1 MHRRI
6 DELTPHPKNFE
17 IYGQESVTD
26 DLLAS
31 VKSKGVMVP
40 LTITSENVI
49 ISGHRRYEAAKMAG
63 LEIVPV
69 GIATFES
76 ELDELEAII
85 EFNRQREKTF
95 VQKMK
100 EAETLDLIE
109 TERAKNRM
117 LAAQNNKAAVEIFP
131 QLPTGENTGKTR
143 DKVAQQTGIGSGK
156 TYEVAK
162 KIWNKAK
169 EGDEAAKIAVSK
181 IEKGELTI
189 HGAKKELDKG
199 QKSIEIARKREEYQE
214 RISTRAPDNLF
225 VDIFNTAQKFRII
238 YADPPWSY
246 NDKCDK
252 GGVQS
257 GGVELRHYNTM
268 SIKEICDIPIKNISE
283 DNSVLFL
290 WVTSPL
296 LEDSFSII
304 NAWGFKYKTSFVW
317 DKVGHNMGHYNSVR
331 HEMLLIATRGS
342 CTPDNKTLY
351 DSVQSIEK
359 TDKHSQKPVEF
370 LNIIDDLYIYGD
382 RIELF
387 ARERQKDGWFLWGNE
402 I

>member
-1 MHRRI
+1 MKLKRHRFNIFPEMQPDDYNRLKSDMVKNGYDPTMPIVLYQGDII
-6 DELTPHPKNFE
+6 DGWNRFNACCELGIEP
-17 IYGQESVTD
+17 VTTD
-26 DLLAS
+26 Y
-31 VKSKGVMVP
+31 KGSDSDAIEYIMR
-40 LTITSENVI
+40 TNK
-49 ISGHRRYEAAKMAG
+49 RRNLNSSQWACIATEAEEM
-63 LEIVPV
+63 LR
-69 GIATFES
+69 GIA
-76 ELDELEAII
+76 EAV
-85 EFNRQREKTF
+85 EVERRKKQ
-95 VQKMK
+95 
-100 EAETLDLIE
+100 AETQSETKKELAKVQQIE
-109 TERAKNRM
+109 PQPKDNSK
-117 LAAQNNKAAVEIFP
+117 LAAQKAAELF
-131 QLPTGENTGKTR
+131 NTNRTYISEAQKLKDTAPEVFEQVKNGLKTI
-143 DKVAQQTGIGSGK
+143 T
-156 TYEVAK
+156 EV
-162 KIWNKAK
+162 
-169 EGDEAAKIAVSK
+169 
-181 IEKGELTI
+181 
-189 HGAKKELDKG
+189 KKE

-268 SIKEICDIPIKNISE
+268 SIKEMCDIPIKNISE

-331 HEMLLIATRGS
+331 HEMLLIATKGS

-359 TDKHSQKPVEF
+359 TDKHSQKPIEF

>member
-49 ISGHRRYEAAKMAG
+49 ISGHRRYEAAKKAG

-69 GIATFES
+69 GIATFEN
-76 ELDELEAII
+76 ELDEIEAII

-100 EAETLDLIE
+100 EAEALEGIE
-109 TERAKNRM
+109 KERAKNR
-117 LAAQNNKAAVEIFP
+117 QETGNNQHRLKEIFP
-131 QLPTGENTGKTR
+131 EPSQGQTR

-169 EGDEAAKIAVSK
+169 EGDETAQDVVSR

-189 HGAKKELDKG
+189 HGAKKELEKE

-268 SIKEICDIPIKNISE
+268 SIKEMCDIPIKNISE

-296 LEDSFSII
+296 LEDSFSVI

-387 ARERQKDGWFLWGNE
+387 ARERQKDDWFLWGNE

>member
-69 GIATFES
+69 GIATFDS

-100 EAETLDLIE
+100 EAEALEGIE
-109 TERAKNRM
+109 RQRAKDR
-117 LAAQNNKAAVEIFP
+117 QGERTDIVEIFP
-131 QLPTGENTGKTR
+131 QSESGKAR

-169 EGDEAAKIAVSK
+169 EGDEAAQDVVSK

-189 HGAKKELDKG
+189 HGAKKELDKE

-268 SIKEICDIPIKNISE
+268 SIKEMCDIPIKNISE

-304 NAWGFKYKTSFVW
+304 NAWGFKYKASFVW

>member
-1 MHRRI
+1 MNRSI
-6 DELTPHPKNFE
+6 SELRPHPKNAE
-17 IYGQESVTD
+17 IYGQESASEELV
-26 DLLAS
+26 AS

-40 LTITSENVI
+40 LTIKSDGTI
-49 ISGHRRYEAAKMAG
+49 ISGHRRFDAARLAG
-63 LEIVPV
+63 LEFVPI
-69 GIATFES
+69 GIATFEN

-100 EAETLDLIE
+100 EAEALEGIVKKRLEEKMKAGFNQYSPVE
-109 TERAKNRM
+109 T
-117 LAAQNNKAAVEIFP
+117 FP
-131 QLPTGENTGKTR
+131 HAEPEKTR

-169 EGDEAAKIAVSK
+169 EGDESAKIAVSK

-214 RISTRAPDNLF
+214 RISTQAPDNLF
-225 VDIFNTAQKFRII
+225 VDILNTAQKFRII

-246 NDKCDK
+246 NDKCDR

-268 SIKEICDIPIKNISE
+268 SIKEMCDIPIKNISE

-370 LNIIDDLYIYGD
+370 LNIIDDLYLYGD

>member
-1 MHRRI
+1 LHRRI

-69 GIATFES
+69 GVATFES

-100 EAETLDLIE
+100 EAEALELIE
-109 TERAKNRM
+109 AERAKNRM

-169 EGDEAAKIAVSK
+169 EGDETAQDVVSR

-189 HGAKKELDKG
+189 HGAKKELEKE
-199 QKSIEIARKREEYQE
+199 QKVEQKRQE
-214 RISTRAPDNLF
+214 RDVKNAEIM
-225 VDIFNTAQKFRII
+225 KII
-238 YADPPWSY
+238 ESGALEHVSEFEIVLADPPWRYDFSETECREIENNY
-246 NDKCDK
+246 PTATIEDICSHAPKTTPD
-252 GGVQS
+252 
-257 GGVELRHYNTM
+257 
-268 SIKEICDIPIKNISE
+268 SI
-283 DNSVLFL
+283 LFL
-290 WVTSPL
+290 WATAPKLREAMQVV
-296 LEDSFSII
+296 D
-304 NAWGFKYKTSFVW
+304 AWGFTYRTHAVW
-317 DKVGHNMGHYNSVR
+317 DKCKIGMGYWFR
-331 HEMLLIATRGS
+331 GQHELLIVATKGKASPPIAENRVS
-342 CTPDNKTLY
+342 SIFKESRTEHSKKPDCVY
-351 DSVQSIEK
+351 EWIESAFVSYK
-359 TDKHSQKPVEF
+359 KLEM
-370 LNIIDDLYIYGD
+370 Y
-382 RIELF
+382 
-387 ARERQKDGWFLWGNE
+387 ARSNRPGWKSWGAE
-402 I
+402 A